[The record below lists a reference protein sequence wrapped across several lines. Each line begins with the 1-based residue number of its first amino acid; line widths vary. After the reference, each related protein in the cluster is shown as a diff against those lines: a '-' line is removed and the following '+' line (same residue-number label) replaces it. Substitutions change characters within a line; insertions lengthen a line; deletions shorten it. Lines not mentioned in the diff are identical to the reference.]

1 MVPDQP
7 ISDDADLMLLNQ
19 HELRRRCRM
28 DEDSS
33 KTTKIVWYWAIG
45 LNVIA
50 WGGYFVLTRVIGITF
65 ESAH

>member
-1 MVPDQP
+1 M
-7 ISDDADLMLLNQ
+7 
-19 HELRRRCRM
+19 H
-28 DEDSS
+28 EDSS

-50 WGGYFVLTRVIGITF
+50 WGDYFVLTRVIGITF

>member
-1 MVPDQP
+1 
-7 ISDDADLMLLNQ
+7 
-19 HELRRRCRM
+19 M